1 MVDSTALRHWI
12 DVIFIGMQSAIHCR
26 QDQPQFVWQVT
37 EECMRY
43 IGDWYG
49 KTVEVEDSEYIELR
63 DHFPEY
69 LEGYGFSTVATQ

>member
-1 MVDSTALRHWI
+1 
-12 DVIFIGMQSAIHCR
+12 
-26 QDQPQFVWQVT
+26 
-37 EECMRY
+37 MRY